1 MRNVAVDARYMIP
14 NVRGPGDRAIW
25 RTGPQN
31 RSPSYCATQQNA
43 AELMS
48 VDQAQ
53 RRHVCFELKALVI
66 SLRHAEFVQT
76 ASLGEGVDIVETK
89 SLQFGVDAMNDVV
102 ELRVVFGGIHFGDAP
117 GGSAALTAEKF
128 LSPAER
134 GEMACVEINIK
145 AERRWVSPQRPVQK
159 CILQE
164 MKPRPPDRGFS
175 FYPAISPS
183 YPSW

>member
-1 MRNVAVDARYMIP
+1 MIP

-31 RSPSYCATQQNA
+31 RSPSYCAAQQNA

-53 RRHVCFELKALVI
+53 RRHVCFELKALV
-66 SLRHAEFVQT
+66 EFVQT

-102 ELRVVFGGIHFGDAP
+102 ELRILAMRLGDP
-117 GGSAALTAEKF
+117 
-128 LSPAER
+128 
-134 GEMACVEINIK
+134 
-145 AERRWVSPQRPVQK
+145 
-159 CILQE
+159 
-164 MKPRPPDRGFS
+164 PR
-175 FYPAISPS
+175 
-183 YPSW
+183 